1 MAHMIFAITRPERH
15 VPFRVDQMKPG
26 NVDIK
31 RMCKIDNDCYLHIEI
46 TYLLSLVE
54 GLNSILDPKAE
65 VQPEPDRELRACP
78 RLSKNTRDCKTGKK
92 SSHHSPNLHSNQTT
106 NMAYH
111 SESRSKR
118 VFLNNIDSY
127 SSKFIAQFLSSCVV
141 GESLTDG
148 EEEDIHEHASEGAC
162 FQIVGTVANKDAR
175 KQRFALEEYWS
186 VNREELLQCLMN
198 CDVIVYNITEHTDL
212 IDEATWAISAL
223 HSEIEHFKSSK
234 IFILLSTIMTWAMT
248 KPADPDD
255 PDIPLTEEDY
265 KRKRPHPNFKEH
277 TSTEKLVLKLGK
289 TKKSK
294 LATYV
299 VTSGLQYGMG
309 ESMFHFFFKTAW
321 LGELSSVP
329 VFGAGTNIIP
339 AIHIHDLARV
349 VQNIIDHKPKTH
361 YFIAVDDS
369 KNTFEDIVKAI
380 ASALGSGQI
389 EKVPKE
395 DAYGTKAITETDLL
409 YLSVNLQI
417 ESVFLKDKLNISL
430 DYESGIVENIFRVV
444 EEYKQTR
451 HLLPI
456 KICLL
461 GPPAVGKSSV
471 ATKLCR
477 YYKLH
482 HINVSEAISEKVR
495 QLEELLGR
503 NEKTRENEEMVI
515 GAEEQLKTLKN
526 NMLQNDG
533 QLDEQHVMHIIRE
546 KLNSMPCRNQG
557 FVLDGYPKT
566 FTQAQELF
574 YDAKMEVEDTRSTI
588 PQYSKV
594 LIPEFVFS
602 LDATDEFLKERV
614 QSLPQN
620 VAEEMHYTQDE
631 FTKSLAKFRETLAED
646 ESVLDYF
653 DELEI
658 HPEHIDCE
666 NEATVDKIIKTVGR
680 PMNYGLSPEEM
691 EEERKRKEDECHQQ
705 LKQEKLEKEL
715 RKIVEN
721 DKMDA
726 LLEEWNRNMAEVI
739 KQEHEQLE
747 TRSVPMRHY
756 LMKYVMPTVIQGLV
770 DCCKVKPD
778 DPVDF
783 LAEYLFRN
791 NSDD

>member
-1 MAHMIFAITRPERH
+1 MA
-15 VPFRVDQMKPG
+15 
-26 NVDIK
+26 N
-31 RMCKIDNDCYLHIEI
+31 
-46 TYLLSLVE
+46 
-54 GLNSILDPKAE
+54 
-65 VQPEPDRELRACP
+65 
-78 RLSKNTRDCKTGKK
+78 
-92 SSHHSPNLHSNQTT
+92 
-106 NMAYH
+106 H
-111 SESRSKR
+111 SESGSKR
-118 VFLNNIDSY
+118 VFFNNIDSY
-127 SSKFIAQFLSSCVV
+127 SSKYIAQFLSSCVV
-141 GESLTDG
+141 GESLAADE
-148 EEEDIHEHASEGAC
+148 EEEDKQEQASEGAR
-162 FQIVGTVANKDAR
+162 FHIVGTVAKKGAK

-186 VNREELLQCLMN
+186 VSREELLQYLMQ

-223 HSEIEHFKSSK
+223 HSEIEHFGSSK

-265 KRKRPHPNFKEH
+265 KRRRPHPNFKEH
-277 TSTEKLVLKLGK
+277 TSTEKHLLKLGK

-294 LATYV
+294 LSTYV

-329 VFGAGTNIIP
+329 VFGPGTNIIP

-361 YFIAVDDS
+361 YFLAVDDS

-380 ASALGSGQI
+380 ASALGSGRI
-389 EKVPKE
+389 EKVSKE
-395 DAYGTKAITETDLL
+395 DACGTKAITETDLL
-409 YLSVNLQI
+409 YLSVNLQS
-417 ESVFLKDKLNISL
+417 ESVFLKDRLNL
-430 DYESGIVENIFRVV
+430 CWDYDSGIVDNISRVV

-451 HLLPI
+451 QLLPI

-471 ATKLCR
+471 AVKLCR

-482 HINVSEAISEKVR
+482 HINVNEAIDEKVK
-495 QLEELLGR
+495 QLEELLESS
-503 NEKTRENEEMVI
+503 EKTQQNEEVLTS
-515 GAEEQLKTLKN
+515 AEEQLNTIKN

-533 QLDEQHVMHIIRE
+533 QLDEQHAMHIIRE

-566 FTQAQELF
+566 YTQAKELF
-574 YDAKMEVEDTRSTI
+574 HDANLEEEDTISTT

-594 LIPEFVFS
+594 SIPGFVFS
-602 LDATDEFLKERV
+602 LEATDEFLKERV
-614 QSLPQN
+614 RSLPQN
-620 VAEEMHYTQDE
+620 VAEEMHYTQEE
-631 FTKSLAKFRETLAED
+631 FTESLAKFRETSPEA

-658 HPEHIDCE
+658 HPEHIDVE
-666 NEATVDKIIKTVGR
+666 NVAAVEKIIKTVGF

-691 EEERKRKEDECHQQ
+691 QEKRKRKEDEWHQQ
-705 LKQEKLEKEL
+705 LKKEEVEKEL
-715 RKIVEN
+715 VEN
-721 DKMDA
+721 DKMAA
-726 LLEEWNRNMAEVI
+726 LLDEWNRNVAEVK
-739 KQEHEQLE
+739 KQEQELLE

-770 DCCKVKPD
+770 DCCKVKPE

-783 LAEYLFRN
+783 LAEFLFRN

>member
-1 MAHMIFAITRPERH
+1 MA
-15 VPFRVDQMKPG
+15 
-26 NVDIK
+26 N
-31 RMCKIDNDCYLHIEI
+31 
-46 TYLLSLVE
+46 
-54 GLNSILDPKAE
+54 
-65 VQPEPDRELRACP
+65 
-78 RLSKNTRDCKTGKK
+78 
-92 SSHHSPNLHSNQTT
+92 
-106 NMAYH
+106 H

-118 VFLNNIDSY
+118 VFLSNIDSY
-127 SSKFIAQFLSSCVV
+127 SSKYIAQFLSSCVV

-148 EEEDIHEHASEGAC
+148 EEDDKHQQASEGAH
-162 FQIVGTVANKDAR
+162 FQIVGTVANKDAK
-175 KQRFALEEYWS
+175 KQRFALEEYRS
-186 VNREELLQCLMN
+186 VSQEELLKCLMQ
-198 CDVIVYNITEHTDL
+198 CDVIVYNITEDTDL
-212 IDEATWAISAL
+212 IYEATWAISAL
-223 HSEIEHFKSSK
+223 HSEIDNFGSSK

-248 KPADPDD
+248 KSTDPDD
-255 PDIPLTEEDY
+255 PDIPLTEDDY
-265 KRKRPHPNFKEH
+265 KRRRPHPNFKEH

-294 LATYV
+294 LSTYV

-309 ESMFHFFFKTAW
+309 ENMFHFFFKTAW
-321 LGELSSVP
+321 LGELSSIP
-329 VFGAGTNIIP
+329 IFGPGTNIIP

-395 DAYGTKAITETDLL
+395 DAYGTKAITNTDLL
-409 YLSVNLQI
+409 YLSVHLQT
-417 ESVFLKDKLNISL
+417 ESVFLKDKLNL
-430 DYESGIVENIFRVV
+430 CMDYESGIVDNISRVV

-451 HLLPI
+451 QLLPI

-471 ATKLCR
+471 AAKLCR
-477 YYKLH
+477 YYTLH
-482 HINVSEAISEKVR
+482 HIIVNEAISDKVR

-503 NEKTRENEEMVI
+503 SEKTKENEEMLTD
-515 GAEEQLKTLKN
+515 AEDQLKTLQN

-533 QLDEQHVMHIIRE
+533 QLDEEHVRNIIRE

-566 FTQAQELF
+566 YTEAKELF
-574 YDAKMEVEDTRSTI
+574 HDANMEVQDTRSTI
-588 PQYSKV
+588 LKYSKV

-614 QSLPQN
+614 RSLPQN

-631 FTKSLAKFRETLAED
+631 FTESLAKFRETLAKD

-658 HPEHIDCE
+658 HPEYIDCE
-666 NEATVDKIIKTVGR
+666 NVATLEKIIETVGQ
-680 PMNYGLSPEEM
+680 PMNYGLSPEKM
-691 EEERKRKEDECHQQ
+691 EEERKRKEAEWHQQ
-705 LKQEKLEKEL
+705 LKQEEVEKEL

-721 DKMDA
+721 KKMAA
-726 LLEEWNRNMAEVI
+726 LLEEWNRNLAEVK
-739 KQEHEQLE
+739 KQEHELLE

-770 DCCKVKPD
+770 DCCKVKSD

>member
-1 MAHMIFAITRPERH
+1 MAHL
-15 VPFRVDQMKPG
+15 G
-26 NVDIK
+26 
-31 RMCKIDNDCYLHIEI
+31 
-46 TYLLSLVE
+46 
-54 GLNSILDPKAE
+54 
-65 VQPEPDRELRACP
+65 
-78 RLSKNTRDCKTGKK
+78 
-92 SSHHSPNLHSNQTT
+92 
-106 NMAYH
+106 
-111 SESRSKR
+111 ESDSRR

-127 SSKFIAQFLSSCVV
+127 SSKYIAQFLSSCVV
-141 GESLTDG
+141 GKSLDDEEE
-148 EEEDIHEHASEGAC
+148 EEEDKHELSSGDTR
-162 FQIVGTVANKDAR
+162 FQIVGTVKNKEA
-175 KQRFALEEYWS
+175 KKHSFALEEYWS
-186 VNREELLQCLMN
+186 LSREELLQCLMQ
-198 CDVIVYNITEHTDL
+198 CDVIVYNITEHCDL

-223 HSEIEHFKSSK
+223 HSEIEHFGSPK

-255 PDIPLTEEDY
+255 PDIPLTEDDY
-265 KRKRPHPNFKEH
+265 KRRRPHPNFKEH

-299 VTSGLQYGMG
+299 VSSGLQYGMG
-309 ESMFHFFFKTAW
+309 ENIFHFFFKTAW
-321 LGELSSVP
+321 LGELNSIP
-329 VFGAGTNIIP
+329 VFGPGTNVIP

-380 ASALGSGQI
+380 ASTLGSGKI
-389 EKVPKE
+389 ENVPKE
-395 DAYGTKAITETDLL
+395 DVYGTKAITETDLL
-409 YLSVNLQI
+409 YLSVNLRT
-417 ESVFLKDKLNISL
+417 ESVFLKDRLNL
-430 DYESGIVENIFRVV
+430 HWECESGIVENIDQVV

-451 HLLPI
+451 QLLPI

-471 ATKLCR
+471 AVKLCR

-482 HINVSEAISEKVR
+482 HININETINEKVR
-495 QLEELLGR
+495 RLEELLEG
-503 NEKTRENEEMVI
+503 NEKTSENEEMLI
-515 GAEEQLKTLKN
+515 GAEAQLKTLKN
-526 NMLQNDG
+526 NLLQNNG
-533 QLDEQHVMHIIRE
+533 QMDEQHVMHIIRE
-546 KLNSMPCRNQG
+546 KLNSKPCRNQG
-557 FVLDGYPKT
+557 FVLDGDPKT
-566 FTQAQELF
+566 YTQAKQLF
-574 YDAKMEVEDTRSTI
+574 HDENTEADDTRSSI

-594 LIPEFVFS
+594 LIPEFIFS

-631 FTKSLAKFRETLAED
+631 FTESLAQFRETLAED

-653 DELEI
+653 DYLEV

-666 NEATVDKIIKTVGR
+666 NVDTVEKIIKTVGW
-680 PMNYGLSPEEM
+680 PKNYGPSPEEL
-691 EEERKRKEDECHQQ
+691 EEERKRKEDEWHQQ
-705 LKQEKLEKEL
+705 LKQEEVEKEL
-715 RKIVEN
+715 RQRVEN
-721 DKMDA
+721 DKMTA
-726 LLEEWNRNMAEVI
+726 LLEEWSRNMAEVK
-739 KQEHEQLE
+739 KQEHELLE

-756 LMKYVMPTVIQGLV
+756 LMKYVMPTVIQGLM